1 MNYWLLK
8 TEPGEYSWQDL
19 KNEGNDCWDGVKGS
33 GALKHMRSMKLG
45 DKAFIYHTGKEKA
58 IVGTALVT
66 REAYPDPNS
75 NDERLLVIDLEAGP
89 ALPKPVTLAEI
100 KQSGNFTDWELVR
113 QPRLSV
119 MPVSKEQWD
128 AINNWA

>member
-8 TEPGEYSWQDL
+8 TEPGDYSWQDL
-19 KNEGNDCWDGVKGS
+19 KNEGTDSWDGVKGS

-45 DKAFIYHTGKEKA
+45 DKVFIYHTGKEKA
-58 IVGTALVT
+58 IVGTATVT

-89 ALPKPVTLAEI
+89 ALPKPVTLIEI

-119 MPVSKEQWD
+119 MPVSKGQWN
-128 AINNWA
+128 AIHNWA

>member
-1 MNYWLLK
+1 MSYWLLK

-19 KNEGNDCWDGVKGS
+19 KNEGADSWDGVKGS

-45 DKAFIYHTGKEKA
+45 DRVFIYHTGKEKA
-58 IVGTALVT
+58 IVGTASVT

-75 NDERLLVIDLEAGP
+75 NDKRLLVIDLEAGS

-100 KQSGNFTDWELVR
+100 KQSGNFADWELVR

-119 MPVSKEQWD
+119 MPVSKEQWS
-128 AINNWA
+128 AILNWA

>member
-19 KNEGNDCWDGVKGS
+19 KNEGTDCWDGVKGS
-33 GALKHMRSMKLG
+33 GALKHMRSMNPG
-45 DKAFIYHTGKEKA
+45 DKAFIYHTGKERA
-58 IVGTALVT
+58 IVGTATIT
-66 REAYPDPNS
+66 REAYPDPNN
-75 NDERLLVIDLEAGP
+75 NDEHLLVVDLEAGP
-89 ALPKPVTLAEI
+89 ALPKPVNLAEI
-100 KQSGNFTDWELVR
+100 KQSGDFTDWALVR

-119 MPVSKEQWD
+119 MPVSKEQWN